1 MFGWWGSVVHRRRW
15 VVVAVVLGA
24 CLLSGA
30 WGAGIFGKLS
40 QGGYTDPNSQSAQV
54 TALVAGQLGHPAGDV
69 VVVYTAPPGRTVDD
83 PALASAA
90 LTILH
95 SLPRD
100 AVRSEVSYWD
110 THSPQLR
117 TTDGRRAIA
126 SITLNATNASQQQ
139 DAYTGIEHDLTVPG
153 LTSQIGGT
161 VPTDVAIGNESSSD
175 LALAEAVS
183 LPIVLILLLVI
194 FGSVVAALL
203 PVMVGGLAIVGS
215 LGVLRLISL
224 GVDVNSFA
232 VNVVSLLGLGLAIDY
247 GLFTVGRFR
256 EELASGASPSAAVR
270 ATVATSGRTVAFS
283 ATLLVIALSGLL
295 IFPLGFLRS
304 LAYGGMCAVAIAAL
318 ISVTLLPAVLGLLG
332 HRVDTLSIPLPRRRS
347 AAGATADAATAGPIL
362 RRVADAVLRKPVRF
376 AVPIVA
382 ILLALAAPFLSVR
395 FGAADEKQLPPG
407 SPTRQVAETI
417 TQYFPG
423 SSDNGAQVLLR
434 GPHGSAPTSAQ
445 VRGFEQAVRAV
456 PGVTGVVPGGGNGD
470 LVLLDAT
477 LAGDP
482 LGDTAENAV
491 AAIRALPTPAG
502 ARVLVGGFSASVVD
516 STQSV
521 VSRVPLMIGILVVAT
536 LVLMFLAF
544 GSVVLPI
551 KAVLM
556 SALSLS
562 ATFGVLVA
570 VFQLGHGAGLLNVTP
585 EPVQPGMIVL
595 IGAVVFG
602 LSTDYETFLLSRM
615 VEARASGMST
625 TDAVRTGLLRTGRMI
640 SSAALLLIVVIGAFG
655 LSQLQ
660 TMRFLGVGMIVALLL
675 DATVV
680 RMLLVPA
687 ILRLL
692 GNAAWWAPAPL
703 RRLQRRI
710 GLAENSGDDGGVEDR
725 RDDEDRAGTD
735 NEGVP
740 AERQAPRPR
749 VRVD

>member
-1 MFGWWGSVVHRRRW
+1 MFDWWGSVVHRRRW
-15 VVVAVVLGA
+15 MVVAIVLGA
-24 CLLSGA
+24 TLISGI
-30 WGAGIFGKLS
+30 WGAGVFGKLS
-40 QGGYTDPNSQSAQV
+40 QGGYDDPGSQSAQV
-54 TALVAGQLGHPAGDV
+54 ANLVSGQLGHPAGDV
-69 VVVYTAPPGRTVDD
+69 VVVYTAQGGRTVDD
-83 PALASAA
+83 PAITSAA
-90 LTILH
+90 LAVLH
-95 SLPRD
+95 ALPRD

-110 THSPQLR
+110 THAPQLATGDR
-117 TTDGRRAIA
+117 SRAIA
-126 SITLNATNASQQQ
+126 SITLDASGANAQA
-139 DAYTGIEHDLTVPG
+139 DAYARIEHSLDIPG

-161 VPTDVAIGNESSSD
+161 VPTNVAITNESSSD
-175 LALAEAVS
+175 LELAEAVS
-183 LPIVLILLLVI
+183 LPITLILLLLI
-194 FGSVVAALL
+194 FGSVVAAAL
-203 PVMVGGLAIVGS
+203 PVLVGGLAIAGS

-224 GVDVNSFA
+224 AVDVNSFA

-256 EELASGASPSAAVR
+256 EELAAGRSTADAVR

-283 ATLLVIALSGLL
+283 ATLLVIALAGLL

-304 LAYGGMCAVAIAAL
+304 LAYGGMSAVAIAAL

-332 HRVDTLSIPLPRRRS
+332 HRVDKLSLPWPRRS
-347 AAGATADAATAGPIL
+347 PTATAASSSQLL
-362 RRVADAVLRKPVRF
+362 RKIADAVLRRPVRF

-417 TQYFPG
+417 STYFPA
-423 SSDNGAQVLLR
+423 SSENGAQVLLR
-434 GPHGSAPTSAQ
+434 GSQSDVGRFVGQ
-445 VRGFEQAVRAV
+445 VRAV
-456 PGVTGVVPGGGNGD
+456 PGVSGASVGGAKGD
-470 LVLLDAT
+470 LVLIDAT

-491 AAIRALPTPAG
+491 QAIRALPVPAG
-502 ARVLVGGFSASVVD
+502 DQVLVGGFSASVVD
-516 STQSV
+516 STDAV
-521 VSRVPLMIGILVVAT
+521 VSRVPVMIGILVAAT

-544 GSVVLPI
+544 GSVLLPI

-562 ATFGVLVA
+562 ATFGILVGI
-570 VFQLGHGAGLLNVTP
+570 FQLGHGAGLLNVTP

-615 VEARASGMST
+615 VEARESGMST
-625 TDAVRTGLLRTGRMI
+625 SDSVRTGLLRTGRMI
-640 SSAALLLIVVIGAFG
+640 SSAALLLIVVTGAFG

-660 TMRFLGVGMIVALLL
+660 TMRFLGVGMIVALVL

-687 ILRLL
+687 VLRLL
-692 GNAAWWAPAPL
+692 GNAAWWAPAGL
-703 RRLQRRI
+703 RRLQQRI
-710 GLAENSGDDGGVEDR
+710 GLADKDPAPTEG
-725 RDDEDRAGTD
+725 RALEKVG
-735 NEGVP
+735 
-740 AERQAPRPR
+740 
-749 VRVD
+749 

>member
-1 MFGWWGSVVHRRRW
+1 MFDWWGSVVHRRRW
-15 VVVAVVLGA
+15 MVVTIVLGA
-24 CLLSGA
+24 TLISGI
-30 WGAGIFGKLS
+30 WGAGVFSRLS
-40 QGGYTDPNSQSAQV
+40 QGGYDDPNSQSGQV
-54 TALVAGQLGHPAGDV
+54 ANLVSGQLGHPTSDV
-69 VVVYTAPPGRTVDD
+69 VVVYTAPRGRTVDD
-83 PALASAA
+83 PAIATSALAV
-90 LTILH
+90 LH
-95 SLPRD
+95 ALPRD
-100 AVRSEVSYWD
+100 AVRGETSYWD
-110 THSPQLR
+110 THAPQLATADR
-117 TTDGRRAIA
+117 SRAIA
-126 SITLNATNASQQQ
+126 TITLNADGANQQA
-139 DAYTGIEHDLTVPG
+139 DAYARIQHSLDIPG

-161 VPTDVAIGNESSSD
+161 VPTNVAITDESSSD
-175 LALAEAVS
+175 LELAEAVS
-183 LPIVLILLLVI
+183 LPITLILLVLI
-194 FGSVVAALL
+194 FGSVVAAAL
-203 PVMVGGLAIVGS
+203 PVLVGGLAIVGS
-215 LGVLRLISL
+215 LGVLRLLSL
-224 GVDVNSFA
+224 AVDVNSFA

-256 EELASGASPSAAVR
+256 EELAAGRSTAQAVR

-304 LAYGGMCAVAIAAL
+304 LAYGGMSAVAIAAL

-332 HRVDTLSIPLPRRRS
+332 HRVDKLSLPWPRRGPTAL
-347 AAGATADAATAGPIL
+347 AAGSSPLL
-362 RRVADAVLRKPVRF
+362 RTIADAVLRKPIRF

-407 SPTRQVAETI
+407 SPARQVAETI
-417 TQYFPG
+417 SSYFPAD
-423 SSDNGAQVLLR
+423 SDNGAQVLLR
-434 GPHGSAPTSAQ
+434 GAPGAPPGAAEVQRFAAQ
-445 VRGFEQAVRAV
+445 VKAVR
-456 PGVTGVVPGGGNGD
+456 GVTGVSPAGGRGD
-470 LVLLDAT
+470 LVLLDVT

-491 AAIRALPTPAG
+491 TAIRALPVPSG
-502 ARVLVGGFSASVVD
+502 DQVLVGGFSASVVD
-516 STQSV
+516 STNAV
-521 VSRVPLMIGILVVAT
+521 VSRVPLMIGILVAAT

-544 GSVVLPI
+544 GSVLLPI

-570 VFQLGHGAGLLNVTP
+570 IFQFGHGVGLLDVTP

-615 VEARASGMST
+615 VEARESGMST
-625 TDAVRTGLLRTGRMI
+625 SDSVRTGLLRTGRMI
-640 SSAALLLIVVIGAFG
+640 SSAALLLIVVTGAFG

-687 ILRLL
+687 VLRLL
-692 GNAAWWAPAPL
+692 GDAAWWAPGWL
-703 RRLQRRI
+703 RRLRRRV
-710 GLAENSGDDGGVEDR
+710 GLAE
-725 RDDEDRAGTD
+725 
-735 NEGVP
+735 P
-740 AERQAPRPR
+740 AEHGEAPADARR
-749 VRVD
+749 ALESVR